1 MFLKDLLDSKDY
13 KVLMIICLFSIVLN
27 THYLLF
33 NLNLGIYCSDVYI
46 YLLNALYFTGINI
59 NSTST
64 IYLSPVICFLTS
76 ILFNLGLKDY
86 LAICIITA
94 LFAIIG
100 NIGFY
105 ILLKTRFNNIISFCG
120 VILYSCFAINLT
132 WLSNGSVDISAV
144 SITIWIVLFLI
155 IAVKRNPA
163 YYQALF
169 PTLVIGFFTRYT
181 VVLIIPVLAL
191 YYIYNKGFNVE
202 KNDIKYIARGI
213 IFGLLITAIIIYP
226 LSKMGNQY
234 VTAQSQISSGIIG
247 NKGSSSDL
255 AYNTNTLYYISNF
268 LNFISSTKVSFA
280 NRTPVLKNPNIHSI
294 IITAILT
301 IGSIIYI
308 KNNPFKFKKT
318 NIAALA
324 IFLIALITFTHISSF
339 ITILLVFLGLFI
351 LKDHENKTGLV
362 MIGWILVYLIFFS
375 YFNIKVNRYIIPT
388 IPPLVYLILAS
399 TEQINEKI
407 KNKKIIPLCLIV
419 LFLIQAFTFT
429 LAFTPTDDFTAPHEM
444 SDYVIETVPNYATH
458 TIGVYNMRPYN
469 WYLGENITGIE
480 SNNQSKIKSANITYY
495 ISDIAQNNLSDF
507 RQITSIDNLYLYE
520 RSV

>member
-27 THYLLF
+27 AHYLLF

-46 YLLNALYFTGINI
+46 YLLNALYFTGTNI

-169 PTLVIGFFTRYT
+169 PALVIGFFTRYT

-191 YYIYNKGFNVE
+191 YYIYNKGF
-202 KNDIKYIARGI
+202 
-213 IFGLLITAIIIYP
+213 LHP
-226 LSKMGNQY
+226 
-234 VTAQSQISSGIIG
+234 
-247 NKGSSSDL
+247 
-255 AYNTNTLYYISNF
+255 
-268 LNFISSTKVSFA
+268 
-280 NRTPVLKNPNIHSI
+280 
-294 IITAILT
+294 
-301 IGSIIYI
+301 
-308 KNNPFKFKKT
+308 
-318 NIAALA
+318 
-324 IFLIALITFTHISSF
+324 
-339 ITILLVFLGLFI
+339 
-351 LKDHENKTGLV
+351 
-362 MIGWILVYLIFFS
+362 
-375 YFNIKVNRYIIPT
+375 
-388 IPPLVYLILAS
+388 
-399 TEQINEKI
+399 
-407 KNKKIIPLCLIV
+407 
-419 LFLIQAFTFT
+419 
-429 LAFTPTDDFTAPHEM
+429 
-444 SDYVIETVPNYATH
+444 
-458 TIGVYNMRPYN
+458 
-469 WYLGENITGIE
+469 
-480 SNNQSKIKSANITYY
+480 
-495 ISDIAQNNLSDF
+495 
-507 RQITSIDNLYLYE
+507 
-520 RSV
+520 